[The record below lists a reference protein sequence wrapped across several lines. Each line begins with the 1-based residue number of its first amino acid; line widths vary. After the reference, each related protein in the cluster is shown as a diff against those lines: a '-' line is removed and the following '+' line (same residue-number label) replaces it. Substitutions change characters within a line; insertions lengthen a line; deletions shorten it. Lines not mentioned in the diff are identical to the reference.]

1 LQYFGRFIEKCCI
14 SFVLHTLNY
23 YNISLEQLFRRV
35 ASALPGMENTPEQN
49 KDLIDVKLEDTP
61 QDHNNQ
67 EGGGC
72 GC

>member
-1 LQYFGRFIEKCCI
+1 
-14 SFVLHTLNY
+14 
-23 YNISLEQLFRRV
+23 
-35 ASALPGMENTPEQN
+35 MENTPEQN